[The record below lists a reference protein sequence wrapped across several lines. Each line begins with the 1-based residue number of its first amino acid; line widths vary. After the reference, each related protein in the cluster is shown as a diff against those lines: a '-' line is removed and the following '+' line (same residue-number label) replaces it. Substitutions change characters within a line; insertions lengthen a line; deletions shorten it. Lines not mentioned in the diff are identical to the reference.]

1 MNTFCLFG
9 LNKWHFKKT
18 TAILYVCSS
27 IKFVVVIFIA
37 QSDHAMVG
45 TFVSYPFYTTDN
57 GKKILKFTTL
67 V

>member
-1 MNTFCLFG
+1 MAFQ
-9 LNKWHFKKT
+9 KT
-18 TAILYVCSS
+18 TAILYVCS

-57 GKKILKFTTL
+57 GKKNPKIYDISISILGHCAI
-67 V
+67 